1 MENKF
6 TQVFAKR
13 FALVILLV
21 VLLAAFS
28 FVLFLADSK
37 TKTIRSNLTDLSSVR
52 ADYAKLDSCVA
63 ILYLAENNSRL
74 FLVTSDTSYRNRYIA
89 QIQKVSMLIA
99 EFQQQ
104 RESRQ
109 MGRLIEDKQA
119 KNNQFIYL
127 KRLTDSLMY
136 LSAQMEVP
144 KPPEPLVLPYKIN
157 TTANTLRV
165 DSVKLSVR
173 RKNRRLFRRILDAF
187 SNSDRTETQLDRSSA
202 EFTKNKADSLPVAAR
217 YQANMKAINNYYK
230 KLIDSRKNLNK
241 AETELL
247 LLNDRIFSDLQTT
260 LRTLKEEENAEAEAQ
275 RAELTSGALNDITEF
290 DELSVYILLIVMLL
304 AGVIIYNIWKLY
316 QNDVALLKY
325 SQQATQYAKLKGEF
339 LANVSHEI
347 RTPLN
352 SIIGFSEQINVD
364 DLSQA
369 QRPKVEAIRS
379 SSDIL
384 MALVNDIL
392 DFSKLESGKVVLTKE
407 EIRPAAL
414 LSEVSNML
422 KIQADQRGI
431 RLTEQIDLDPALLLS
446 GDAFRIKQV
455 VMNLLS
461 NAIKFTPKGG
471 QVVVK
476 SSIVSRTEKSAK
488 WSIRIKDSGI
498 GIAKENQKLI
508 FEDFSQIESQKG
520 AERPVGT
527 GLGLSICKKIVDLY
541 KGAIRVE
548 SELGKGAE
556 FIVELDLDTPRT
568 QVAAASVAT
577 LTSREIEE
585 ILAGKKVLIADDNKM
600 NRLLIGM
607 ILRKKGIPFTE
618 AGDGEEAL
626 KLMKTGGYDL
636 LISDIQMP
644 KMGGIE
650 LTRQVRNS
658 GMALPVLG
666 FTAHVGA
673 EERQKFLASGMTDL
687 LYKPFSEKEFRDVLD
702 RVLPAGR

>member
-6 TQVFAKR
+6 RKVFVKR
-13 FALVILLV
+13 FAWLSLLV

-28 FVLFLADSK
+28 FVAFLTDTK
-37 TKTIRSNLTDLSSVR
+37 TKTIRSNLTDLSSVK
-52 ADYAKLDSCVA
+52 ADYAKLDSCIA

-74 FLVTSDTSYRNRYIA
+74 FLVTSDTTYRQKYVS
-89 QIQKVSMLIA
+89 QIHKVSELICA
-99 EFQQQ
+99 FQQQ

-127 KRLTDSLMY
+127 KKLTDSLMY
-136 LSAQMEVP
+136 LSVRMEVP
-144 KPPEPLVLPYKIN
+144 KPPEPLILPYKIS

-165 DSVKLSVR
+165 DSVKLSLR
-173 RKNRRLFRRILDAF
+173 KKNRKLFGRIIDAF
-187 SNSDRTETQLDRSSA
+187 NNSDRTETTLDKSSA
-202 EFTKNKADSLPVAAR
+202 EFTKNKADSIPATMR

-230 KLIDSRKNLNK
+230 KLLDSRKNLNQ

-247 LLNDRIFSDLQTT
+247 LLNDRIFKDLQET
-260 LRTLKEEENAEAEAQ
+260 LRTLKAEENAEADAQ
-275 RAELTSGALNDITEF
+275 RAELTSDALHDVTEF
-290 DELSVYILLIVMLL
+290 DELTTYIILIVVLL
-304 AGVIIYNIWKLY
+304 AVFIIYNIWKLY
-316 QNDVALLKY
+316 KNELALLRY
-325 SQQATQYAKLKGEF
+325 SQQATQYAKMKGEF
-339 LANVSHEI
+339 LANISHEI

-352 SIIGFSEQINVD
+352 SIIGFSEQINVE
-364 DLSQA
+364 DLSAA
-369 QRPKVEAIRS
+369 QRPKVDAIRS

-384 MALVNDIL
+384 MSLVNDIL

-407 EIRPAAL
+407 DIRPAAL

-431 RLTEQIDLDPALLLS
+431 RLSEQVEIDPALLLA
-446 GDAFRIKQV
+446 GDAFRIKQI

-471 QVVVK
+471 QVQLK
-476 SSIVSRTEKSAK
+476 SSILSRSEKSAK
-488 WSIRIKDSGI
+488 WTIRVKDTGI
-498 GIAKENQKLI
+498 GIAKENQRLI
-508 FEDFSQIESQKG
+508 FEDFSQIESGKG

-541 KGAIRVE
+541 KGTIRVD

-556 FIVELDLDTPRT
+556 FIVELDLDLAQP
-568 QVAAASVAT
+568 ASGTTTGAT
-577 LTSREIEE
+577 GTLREIEE
-585 ILAGKKVLIADDNKM
+585 ILAGKKVIIADDNKM
-600 NRLLIGM
+600 NRLLVSM
-607 ILRKKGIPFTE
+607 ILRKKAIPFTE

-626 KLMKTGGYDL
+626 RLVKTGGYDL

-644 KMGGIE
+644 KMGGVE
-650 LTRQVRNS
+650 LAKQLRST
-658 GMALPVLG
+658 GMTLPILG

-673 EERQKFLASGMTDL
+673 EERKTYLSSGMTDL

-702 RVLPAGR
+702 RILP